1 MPVLVDQVAE
11 AARLRLQSGLRST
24 LGSGPP
30 VPGPEYT
37 EPAGD
42 PGLFGPDSP
51 AWEVHADP
59 AMLVAGIRALL
70 LQMFHPLAMAGVAD
84 HSDYR
89 QDPSGRLNRTAHFV
103 TVTTFGSTP
112 AAEDALAEVRR
123 VHGYVTGTAPD
134 GRAYSANDPHL
145 LLWVHVAEVD
155 SFLRAYQRYGRRPL
169 SPDEADRYVH
179 DMAEVAVRLGADVPP
194 RTVAGMRSWLRGMRD
209 QLDIGDQ
216 ARDTCRFLLSPP
228 KLPLAARGPY
238 TMVAAAAIGL
248 LPTWARVELRVPP
261 LPLVDR
267 LAVVPA
273 ARLLV
278 GTLGWATGGSP
289 FRDAALIRTD
299 RRTGSDAAQ
308 RSEAAPATDRD
319 GRSPEGRRA
328 RPM

>member
-1 MPVLVDQVAE
+1 MPVLVDQVA
-11 AARLRLQSGLRST
+11 AAVRSRLQSGLRST

-30 VPGPEYT
+30 VPGREYT

-51 AWEVHADP
+51 AWAVHADP

-103 TVTTFGSTP
+103 TVTTYGST
-112 AAEDALAEVRR
+112 AAADQAVAQVQR
-123 VHGYVTGTAPD
+123 VHDFVTGIAPD
-134 GRAYSANDPHL
+134 GRPYAANDPHL

-155 SFLRAYQRYGRRPL
+155 SFLRAHQRYGRRPL
-169 SPDEADRYVH
+169 SSDEADQYVS
-179 DMAEVAVRLGADVPP
+179 DMAEVAIRLGSDVPP

-228 KLPLAARGPY
+228 NLPLAARGPY

-248 LPTWARVELRVPP
+248 LPTWARIELRVPP

-273 ARLLV
+273 AKLLV
-278 GTLGWATGGSP
+278 GTLGWATGASP
-289 FRDAALIRTD
+289 FRAAAITRV
-299 RRTGSDAAQ
+299 GA
-308 RSEAAPATDRD
+308 
-319 GRSPEGRRA
+319 
-328 RPM
+328 

>member
-1 MPVLVDQVAE
+1 MPVVVDQVTE
-11 AARLRLQSGLRST
+11 AARVRLRSGLRTT
-24 LGSGPP
+24 LGSKPP

-37 EPAGD
+37 RPVGD

-51 AWEVHADP
+51 VWEVHADP
-59 AMLVAGIRALL
+59 SMLVAGIRALL

-89 QDPSGRLNRTAHFV
+89 KDPSGRLNRTAHFV
-103 TVTTFGSTP
+103 TVTTFGSTE
-112 AAEDALAEVRR
+112 AADDAIARVQR
-123 VHGYVTGTAPD
+123 VHDFVKGTAPD
-134 GRAYSANDPHL
+134 GRDYSANDPHL

-155 SFLRAYQRYGRRPL
+155 SLLRAHQRYGRRPL
-169 SPDEADRYVH
+169 SPDEADRYVD
-179 DMAEVAVRLGADVPP
+179 DMAEVAIRLGSDVPP

-216 ARDTCRFLLSPP
+216 ARDTCRFLISPP

-267 LAVVPA
+267 LAVIPA
-273 ARLLV
+273 AKLLV

-289 FRDAALIRTD
+289 FR
-299 RRTGSDAAQ
+299 
-308 RSEAAPATDRD
+308 EAARERVGA
-319 GRSPEGRRA
+319 
-328 RPM
+328 

>member
-1 MPVLVDQVAE
+1 MPVLLDQVAE
-11 AARLRLQSGLRST
+11 AARGRLQSGLRTT

-30 VPGPEYT
+30 EPGPEYT

-42 PGLFGPDSP
+42 PGLFGPTSP

-70 LQMFHPLAMAGVAD
+70 LQLFHPLAMAGVAD

-89 QDPSGRLNRTAHFV
+89 QDPQGRLNRTAHFV
-103 TVTTFGSTP
+103 TVTTYGSTP
-112 AAEDALAEVRR
+112 AAEAAIEGVRR

-134 GRAYSANDPHL
+134 GRPYAANDPHL
-145 LLWVHVAEVD
+145 LLWVHAAEVD

-169 SPDEADRYVH
+169 GAEEADRYVA
-179 DMAEVAVRLGADVPP
+179 DMAEVALRLGADVPP
-194 RTVAGMRSWLRGMRD
+194 RTVKGLRDWLRGMRD

-216 ARDTCRFLLSPP
+216 AHDTARFLLAPP

-238 TMVAAAAIGL
+238 TVVAAAAIGL
-248 LPTWARVELRVPP
+248 LPAWARLELRLPP

-267 LAVVPA
+267 LAVAPA

-278 GTLGWATGGSP
+278 GTLGWVIGASP
-289 FRDAALIRTD
+289 FRQAAHE
-299 RRTGSDAAQ
+299 RTGT
-308 RSEAAPATDRD
+308 P
-319 GRSPEGRRA
+319 
-328 RPM
+328 

>member
-1 MPVLVDQVAE
+1 MPVLVDQVTE
-11 AARLRLQSGLRST
+11 AARLRLQSGLRTT
-24 LGSGPP
+24 LGGKPP
-30 VPGPEYT
+30 VAGPEYT

-89 QDPSGRLNRTAHFV
+89 SDPSGRLNRTAHFV
-103 TVTTFGSTP
+103 TVTTYGSTE
-112 AAEDALAEVRR
+112 AADQAIAQVRR
-123 VHGYVTGTAPD
+123 VHDFVKGTALD

-155 SFLRAYQRYGRRPL
+155 SFLRAYQRYGRRAL
-169 SPDEADRYVH
+169 SPTEADQYVS
-179 DMAEVAVRLGADVPP
+179 DMAEVAIRLGADVPP

-209 QLDIGDQ
+209 QLDIGEQ

-261 LPLVDR
+261 LPGLDR
-267 LAVVPA
+267 FAVGPA
-273 ARLLV
+273 AKLLV
-278 GTLGWATGGSP
+278 GTLGWATGASP
-289 FRDAALIRTD
+289 FRDAALTRA
-299 RRTGSDAAQ
+299 S
-308 RSEAAPATDRD
+308 APP
-319 GRSPEGRRA
+319 S
-328 RPM
+328 